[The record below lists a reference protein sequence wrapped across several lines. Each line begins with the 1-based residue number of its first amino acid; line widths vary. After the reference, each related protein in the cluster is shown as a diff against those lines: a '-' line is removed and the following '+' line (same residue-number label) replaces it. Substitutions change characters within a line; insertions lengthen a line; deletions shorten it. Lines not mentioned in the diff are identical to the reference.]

1 MIERKSLQLAWNRI
15 GSSDSDTYIFSW
27 PVRILE
33 RMSRKYQNI
42 RCALYFHFYTVKCER
57 NIRNVVRSRWVTTV
71 LLSFKICRKMSPFV
85 YKHVFHSQRKSRSS
99 SLVKRSNE
107 VNLGSLC
114 EVWIS
119 KSFPEMIKAPDPSDS
134 SVLPTSPVVSVPR
147 KSFQSDQPV
156 TQLQQTRKITSVRT
170 RIGCPTNI
178 LPWRIVDAFVSQH
191 THK

>member
-1 MIERKSLQLAWNRI
+1 MYLLPIVKVMWTVGWRGQWWSSDPRLDVNSTIPKGSLPGLYTKVATHDAMMIERKSLRLAWNRI

-85 YKHVFHSQRKSRSS
+85 YKHVFHSQRKSTD
-99 SLVKRSNE
+99 LPLLWNE
-107 VNLGSLC
+107 AT
-114 EVWIS
+114 
-119 KSFPEMIKAPDPSDS
+119 K
-134 SVLPTSPVVSVPR
+134 
-147 KSFQSDQPV
+147 
-156 TQLQQTRKITSVRT
+156 
-170 RIGCPTNI
+170 
-178 LPWRIVDAFVSQH
+178 
-191 THK
+191 